1 MRPIKRGKKTL
12 ALLLTASVGLL
23 SGCGQQIT
31 VLNPQGPVASEE
43 AKLIWLAIGVMSVVL
58 IAVFAIFGFVLVKF
72 RANRKD
78 MSNYDPDMEG
88 NRKFEVLWTIIP
100 VIMVIAIAV
109 PTVTTTYHLKTPTA
123 AKDPITIDVT
133 SANWKWIFSY
143 PGQGIETVNYV
154 NIPSGTPVNFRLTS
168 VGPMNSFWVPAL
180 GGQEYSMPGMQMTLW
195 LEASHPGT
203 YLGRSANFSG
213 KGFVHMQF
221 NVNAMSEADFN
232 SWAKQVKVKYP
243 PLTQA
248 KYKEILKPG
257 TVEPMTFSSIIDQSS
272 SGMNMGKGSTMTM
285 GQGVS

>member
-1 MRPIKRGKKTL
+1 MVKPTKRARRTL
-12 ALLLTASVGLL
+12 ALLLTASVALL

-43 AKLIWLAIGVMSVVL
+43 AKLIWLAIAVMSVVL
-58 IAVFAIFGFVLVKF
+58 IVVFVIFGTVLLKY

-78 MSNYDPDMEG
+78 LSNYEPDMEG
-88 NRKFEVLWTIIP
+88 NKKFETLWTIIP
-100 VIMVIAIAV
+100 VIMVIVIAV
-109 PTVTTTYHLKTPTA
+109 PTVVTTYHLKTPTA

-154 NIPSGTPVNFRLTS
+154 NIPAGKPVNFQLTS

-203 YLGRSANFSG
+203 FLGRSANFSG
-213 KGFVHMQF
+213 RGFVHMQF
-221 NVNAMSEADFN
+221 NVHAMSEADFN
-232 SWAKQVKVKYP
+232 TWAQQVKAKYP

-248 KYKEILKPG
+248 KYKELLKPS
-257 TVEPMTFSSIIDQSS
+257 TVQTMTFSSIINDQTS
-272 SGMNMGKGSTMTM
+272 SGMSSTMKM